1 VEEIAGGLAAVVLL
15 GAIAQWLGWRLHF
28 PSILL
33 LLLFGFL
40 GGPEVAGLVRPDEM
54 FGDLL
59 LPCISLAVAIL
70 LFEGALTLRWRELGE
85 HRGVVGRLIT
95 LGAAITWLL
104 AALAAYLL
112 LDLELELALL
122 VGAILTVTGPTVVL
136 PLLRHVRP
144 TGSAGSI
151 LKWEGILID
160 PVGAMLAV
168 LVFEGILAGHVG
180 PAMHDAALGI
190 LKTVV
195 IGAAIGLV
203 GAFVLT
209 QLLRRYWVP
218 DHLHSPVALAL
229 AVGAYA
235 LTNQFQHEG
244 GLLTVTVMGALL
256 GNQRQV
262 SIRHI
267 LEFKENLRILMISA
281 VFVLLA
287 ARVRIDELAGL
298 PAGAYVFL
306 AVLILLVR
314 PLAVLACTA
323 RANLDRPTR
332 IFLSAVAPRGVVAAA
347 VTALFALRLESEG
360 YTDARAL
367 VPIIFLVIVGSVT
380 IYGLSAG
387 PLAIRLGLAT
397 PNPQGVLMV
406 GAHRFARALAEVLQE
421 LGLTVRLVD
430 TNPLLIARA
439 RMQGLPV
446 HQGSAVGEQADEELH
461 LAGLGRIFAMT
472 PNDEVNALCAL
483 HYGPLFGRGEVYQ
496 FAARS
501 DALARHLRGR
511 VLFGADWDYSV
522 LDERVAAGAKVKA
535 TGLTAQFDFDAWREE
550 HGADAIPLLLLNDE
564 GHLTVGT
571 VEQPLEPAPGQ
582 TLIALV
588 TNAT

>member
-1 VEEIAGGLAAVVLL
+1 MEEIAVGLAAVVLL
-15 GAIAQWLGWRLHF
+15 GAAAQWIGWRLHI

-59 LPCISLAVAIL
+59 LPGISLSVAIL
-70 LFEGALTLRWRELGE
+70 LFEGALTLRWRELGG

-104 AALAAYLL
+104 AALGAYLL
-112 LDLELELALL
+112 LGLGFELALL
-122 VGAILTVTGPTVVL
+122 AGAILTVTGPTVVL

-160 PVGAMLAV
+160 PVGAVLAV
-168 LVFEGILAGHVG
+168 LVFEGILAGHVR

-195 IGAAIGLV
+195 LGTAIGLAAAV
-203 GAFVLT
+203 VLA
-209 QLLRRYWVP
+209 QLLRRYWIP
-218 DHLHSPVALAL
+218 DHLHSPVAFAL

-262 SIRHI
+262 DVRHI
-267 LEFKENLRILMISA
+267 LEFKENLRVLIISA
-281 VFVLLA
+281 IFVLLA
-287 ARVRIDELAGL
+287 ARVRVEELAAL

-306 AVLILLVR
+306 AGLILLVR

-360 YTDARAL
+360 YADARAL
-367 VPIIFLVIVGSVT
+367 VPVIFLVIVGTVT

-406 GAHRFARALAEVLQE
+406 GAHRFVRSLAEVLQE

-430 TNPLLIARA
+430 TNPLLVSRA

-446 HQGSAVGEQADEELH
+446 HQGSAVSEQADEELD
-461 LAGLGRIFAMT
+461 LAGIGRIFALT

-483 HYGPLFGRGEVYQ
+483 HYTHLFGRGEVYQ
-496 FAARS
+496 LPARS

-511 VLFGADWDYSV
+511 VLFGEGWHYSV
-522 LDERVAAGAKVKA
+522 LDERVAAGATVKA
-535 TGLTAQFDFDAWREE
+535 TGLTEQFDFDAWRDK
-550 HGADAIPLLLLNDE
+550 HGADAVPLLLLNGE
-564 GHLTVGT
+564 GKLVAGT
-571 VEQPLEPAPGQ
+571 VDQPLDPAPGQ
-582 TLIALV
+582 TLIGLV
-588 TNAT
+588 G

>member
-1 VEEIAGGLAAVVLL
+1 MALVAIVLL
-15 GAIAQWLGWRLHF
+15 GSVAQWLGWRLRI
-28 PSILL
+28 PAILL

-59 LPCISLAVAIL
+59 LPGISLSVAIL
-70 LFEGALTLRWRELGE
+70 LFEGALTLRWPELGE
-85 HRGVVGRLIT
+85 KRGVVGRLIT
-95 LGAAITWLL
+95 LGAGITWLL
-104 AALAAYLL
+104 AALGAWLL
-112 LDLELELALL
+112 LDLEPELALL

-144 TGSAGSI
+144 TGAAGSI

-160 PVGAMLAV
+160 PVGAVLAV
-168 LVFEGILAGHVG
+168 LVFEGILAGHLR
-180 PAMHDAALGI
+180 PAMHDAVLGI
-190 LKTVV
+190 AKTIVF
-195 IGAAIGLV
+195 GTAIGLV
-203 GAFVLT
+203 GAYVLT

-218 DHLHSPVALAL
+218 DHLHSPVAFAM
-229 AVGAYA
+229 AVGAYV

-262 SIRHI
+262 SVRHI
-267 LEFKENLRILMISA
+267 LEFKENLRVLIISA
-281 VFVLLA
+281 IFVLLA
-287 ARVRIDELAGL
+287 ARVRIEELAAL

-306 AVLILLVR
+306 AGLILLVR

-323 RANLDRPTR
+323 RAHLDRPTR
-332 IFLSAVAPRGVVAAA
+332 VFLAAVAPRGVVAAA
-347 VTALFALRLESEG
+347 VTALFALRLEAEG
-360 YTDARAL
+360 YSGTRAL
-367 VPIIFLVIVGSVT
+367 MPVVFLVIVGTVT

-397 PNPQGVLMV
+397 PNPQGVLLV

-421 LGLTVRLVD
+421 LGLSVRLVD
-430 TNPLLIARA
+430 TNPLLVSRA

-446 HQGSAVGEQADEELH
+446 HQGSAVGEQADEQLD
-461 LAGLGRIFAMT
+461 LAGVGRIFAMT

-483 HYGPLFGRGEVYQ
+483 HYTHLFGRSEVYQ
-496 FAARS
+496 LAARS

-511 VLFGADWDYSV
+511 VLFGEEWNYTV
-522 LDERVAAGAKVKA
+522 LDERVGAGATVKA
-535 TGLTAQFDFDAWREE
+535 TRLTEQFDLDRWRAE
-550 HGADAIPLLLLNDE
+550 HGARAVPLLVLDGE
-564 GHLTVGT
+564 GRLVAGT
-571 VEQPLEPAPGQ
+571 VDQPLEPAPGH

-588 TNAT
+588 

>member
-1 VEEIAGGLAAVVLL
+1 VEEIAVGLAGVVLL
-15 GAIAQWLGWRLHF
+15 GAAAQWLGWRLHI

-59 LPCISLAVAIL
+59 LPGISLSVAIL

-104 AALAAYLL
+104 AALGAYLL
-112 LDLELELALL
+112 LGVGLELALL

-144 TGSAGSI
+144 TGSSGSI

-160 PVGAMLAV
+160 PVGAVLAV

-180 PAMHDAALGI
+180 PVLHDAALGI

-195 IGAAIGLV
+195 LGTAIGLV
-203 GAFVLT
+203 AAFVLT
-209 QLLRRYWVP
+209 QLLRRYF
-218 DHLHSPVALAL
+218 SL

-235 LTNQFQHEG
+235 LTNLFQHEG

-256 GNQRQV
+256 GNQKQV

-267 LEFKENLRILMISA
+267 LEFKENLRVLIISA
-281 VFVLLA
+281 IFVLLA
-287 ARVRIDELAGL
+287 ARVRIEELAAL

-306 AVLILLVR
+306 AGLILLVR

-360 YTDARAL
+360 YTEARAL
-367 VPIIFLVIVGSVT
+367 VPVIFLVIVGTVT

-387 PLAIRLGLAT
+387 PLAIRLGLST

-406 GAHRFARALAEVLQE
+406 GAHRFVRALAEVLQE

-430 TNPLLIARA
+430 TNPLLASRA

-446 HQGSAVGEQADEELH
+446 HQGSAVSEQADEELD
-461 LAGLGRIFAMT
+461 LAGVGRIFAMT

-483 HYGPLFGRGEVYQ
+483 HYTHLFGRGEVYQ
-496 FAARS
+496 LAARS

-511 VLFGADWDYSV
+511 VLFGEEWNYSV
-522 LDERVAAGAKVKA
+522 LDERVAAGATVKA
-535 TGLTAQFDFDAWREE
+535 TSLTEQFDFDAWREE
-550 HGADAIPLLLLNDE
+550 HGANAVPLLLLDAE
-564 GHLTVGT
+564 GKLVAWTVDH
-571 VEQPLEPAPGQ
+571 QLEPAPGH

-588 TNAT
+588 G